1 MYCSLTSSPLPSGG
15 FEHCPHCTRGA
26 STVEDAGCHPCDCP
40 KAIALPGS
48 WKAGLVIG
56 GMQRLS
62 PRYITK
68 TILKVSHALGAA
80 ENLRRALFFGHVQNR
95 RQPALHDTILNN
107 VSPRVGDV
115 APKQP
120 QNLTPLGADQRTGP
134 RDQGGHATVDRRQ
147 HGCNKNCDQTCV

>member
-1 MYCSLTSSPLPSGG
+1 VPPMRLPEGNCVARLL
-15 FEHCPHCTRGA
+15 E
-26 STVEDAGCHPCDCP
+26 
-40 KAIALPGS
+40 S
-48 WKAGLVIG
+48 WIG
-56 GMQRLS
+56 GRRHAAALAS
-62 PRYITK
+62 IHH
-68 TILKVSHALGAA
+68 IFFLKVSHALGAA

-115 APKQP
+115 SPKQP
-120 QNLTPLGADQRTGP
+120 QDLTPLGADQRTGP